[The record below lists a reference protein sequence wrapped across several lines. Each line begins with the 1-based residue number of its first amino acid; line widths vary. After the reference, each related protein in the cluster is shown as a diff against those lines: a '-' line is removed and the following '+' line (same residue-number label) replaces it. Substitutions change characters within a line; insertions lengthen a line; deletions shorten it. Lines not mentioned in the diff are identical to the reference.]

1 MKRQIFAAV
10 VALAVALTLTVAA
23 VAAVAPGTYKGDLY
37 QAGKKIAK
45 APVTI
50 KVAGTKVTI
59 TAPKLPVM
67 CLSPAGTYTQPAD
80 PMKYVF
86 KGTLKGNKLSGTYIN
101 PLGGTGEYFKASGS
115 FAPATKSFSGKLSF
129 VGRCKGTAT
138 VKAKKV

>member
-1 MKRQIFAAV
+1 MKRLSAAV
-10 VALAVALTLTVAA
+10 GALIVALTLTAVA

-45 APVTI
+45 APATV

-67 CLSPAGTYTQPAD
+67 CLSPMGTYTQPGD
-80 PMKYVF
+80 PMKYIF
-86 KGTLKGNKLSGTYIN
+86 KGTLKGNKVSGTYIN
-101 PLGGTGEYFKASGS
+101 PLGGTGEHFKASGT
-115 FAPATKSFSGKLSF
+115 FAAATKSFSGKLSF